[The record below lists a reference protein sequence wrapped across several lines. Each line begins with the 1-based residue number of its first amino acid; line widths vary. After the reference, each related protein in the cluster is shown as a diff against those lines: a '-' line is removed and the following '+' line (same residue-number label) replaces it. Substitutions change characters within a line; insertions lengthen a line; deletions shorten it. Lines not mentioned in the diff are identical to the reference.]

1 MKKYKYLL
9 ILFFLFPLSLLAQ
22 QTTITG
28 KVIDLTDGSTLPGV
42 SVKIKDTNNG
52 VITDIAGKF
61 QLQVP
66 NSNAVLQ
73 LSYIG
78 YVTLEIAV
86 KDIKDGTIALKTTSK
101 SLEEVVV
108 VGYGTQKRATIT
120 GSIATLQSKEITT
133 TKNES
138 VINMLTGKIP
148 GVRIQQTTAEPG
160 SYANNLNIRGFQG
173 SPLIVIDGIIGG
185 DQSTVGR
192 MDPNEIESISV
203 LKDAAASIYG
213 MRAAG
218 GAILITTK
226 KGGKN
231 GKININYSV
240 NSAVQTFLGM
250 PEGVGAVDYMLLTN
264 EKVKRDFAN
273 NFVHNVTPQYSYA
286 DIKPW
291 LDGTNKASDWIGLAF
306 RKTADQIAHNLNI
319 DGGNDKISY
328 FFNFGYQKQN
338 GVFKSGDL
346 NYNKYNFRSNV
357 TANITKGLKAQVLT
371 SAWMDE
377 KNQPFTDEWTV
388 YKYTWNQIPI
398 NQIYANNNP
407 LYPNLIPNGDNVNP
421 AIATDADKV
430 GSKRFRNKNI
440 TSQLN
445 LQYDIPGVPGLN
457 AKALFNIEYG
467 VADNNLVKKTYNL
480 YTYKAETDTY
490 IPNLVNSP
498 AGITRQY
505 YTHLNTLSQ
514 LTLNYAHTF
523 AKDHNVAAM
532 VTYEQS
538 HETADNFNAYRDV
551 EIPVDYLFGGIPN
564 ANMSGGMEQGGLQ
577 DRAHRSIISRLNY
590 DYKGKY
596 LLEGTFRRDGN
607 NLYKPGADQWGNFFG
622 GSAGWVI
629 TRESFFR
636 KLVPD
641 NILYNLKLRASY
653 GKLGDE
659 GNAPPFNYV
668 DGYTYPVNSYI
679 FGSAAVNGSAPK
691 LGNPGLTWSV
701 NTIQNIA
708 LDFGLFGGK
717 VDGTIEVF
725 RNDRTGLPAQPSVAL
740 PGTVGADVPQINYNS
755 DRVQGLDLNL
765 SYRNTFGQVGL
776 NLSGNIGT
784 TRLKKLKVLRGNS
797 GNEYLNWKE
806 NQTNRYQNI
815 WWGKDYAGQFTSYNQ
830 IYNYGVNT
838 GGGNNN
844 TIPGDYYYKD
854 WNNDGVIDDKDDHP
868 IATTDIPL
876 YNYGLNI
883 GVSYK
888 GFDMTMLL
896 QGAAGVYVQ
905 YGEQFASPLM
915 YNRSAL
921 TRFLDSWH
929 TVDPSANVFDP
940 NTQWVPGFYPA
951 MGSPDAQGTKAVQNA
966 SYLRVKTLEFG
977 YSLSPSILKSIGV
990 RKFRVYVNS
999 YNLLTFTGL
1008 KNYDPEHQ
1016 GPKPGDN
1023 GFGATALG
1031 GYTYPMN
1038 RTFNLGAN
1046 VSF

>member
-22 QTTITG
+22 QTTING

-42 SVKIKDTNNG
+42 SVKIKDTNTG
-52 VITDIAGKF
+52 AITDVAGKF

-66 NSNAVLQ
+66 GPNTILQ
-73 LSYIG
+73 ISYIG
-78 YVTLEIAV
+78 YVTQEIAV
-86 KDIKDGTIALKTTSK
+86 KDIKDGTIALKTTNK

-108 VGYGTQKRATIT
+108 VGYGVQKRATIT

-148 GVRIQQTTAEPG
+148 GVRIVQTTAEPG
-160 SYANNLNIRGFQG
+160 SYANNLNIRGYQS

-218 GAILITTK
+218 GAIIITTK

-231 GKININYSV
+231 GKIGINYSV
-240 NSAVQTFLGM
+240 NNAIQTFLGM

-273 NFVHNVTPQYSYA
+273 NFVHNVTPQFSYA

-291 LDGTNKASDWIGLAF
+291 LDGTYKSADWIGMVF
-306 RKTADQIAHNLNI
+306 KKTANQIQHNLNI

-328 FFNFGYQKQN
+328 FFNFGYQNQD
-338 GVFKSGDL
+338 GVFKTGSL

-357 TANITKGLKAQVLT
+357 TATITKGLRAQVLT

-377 KNQPFTDEWTV
+377 KNLPYTDEWTI
-388 YKYTWNQIPI
+388 YKYTWNQIPTH
-398 NQIYANNNP
+398 QIYANDNP
-407 LYPNLIPNGDNVNP
+407 LYPAVIDDNMNP
-421 AIATDADKV
+421 SIITDANKV

-445 LQYDIPGVPGLN
+445 LQYDIPGVTGLT
-457 AKALFNIEYG
+457 AKALFNIDYG
-467 VADNNLVKKTYNL
+467 TADNNIIRKSFSL
-480 YTYKAETDTY
+480 YTYKADNDTY
-490 IPNLVNSP
+490 IPSVVNSP

-523 AKDHNVAAM
+523 FKDHNITAM
-532 VTYEQS
+532 ATYEQS
-538 HETADNFNAYRDV
+538 HETADNFNAYRDI
-551 EIPVDYLFGGIPN
+551 EIPVDYLFGGLQN
-564 ANMSGGMEQGGLQ
+564 SNMSGGMDAGALQ
-577 DRAHRSIISRLNY
+577 DRAHRSIIGRFNY

-596 LLEGTFRRDGN
+596 LAEFSFRRDGN
-607 NLYKPGADQWGNFFG
+607 NLYQPGSDQWGFFPG
-622 GSAGWVI
+622 GSIGWVL
-629 TRESFFR
+629 TKESFFR
-636 KLVPD
+636 NLVPES
-641 NILYNLKLRASY
+641 ILSNLKIRASY
-653 GKLGDE
+653 GQTGDE
-659 GNAPPFNYV
+659 ANAPAFNYV
-668 DGYTYPVNSYI
+668 NGYTYPVNSYI
-679 FGSAAVNGSAPK
+679 FGSSAVNGSAPK
-691 LGNPGLTWSV
+691 LGNAGLTWSV
-701 NTIQNIA
+701 NTIKNIA
-708 LDFGLFGGK
+708 VDFGLFGGK

-740 PGTVGADVPQINYNS
+740 PGTVGAAVPQINYNS
-755 DRVQGLDLNL
+755 DRVQGLDFNM

-776 NLSGNIGT
+776 NVTGNIGT
-784 TRLKKLKVLRGNS
+784 TRLKALKVLRGQS

-806 NQTNRYQNI
+806 NQTNRYQNV
-815 WWGKDYAGQFTSYNQ
+815 WWGPEYAGQFTSYNQ

-854 WNNDGVIDDKDDHP
+854 WNNDGVIDDKDSHP

-876 YNYGLNI
+876 YNYGLTI

-888 GFDMTMLL
+888 GFDLNMLL

-905 YGEQFASPLM
+905 YGEQFAEPLM

-940 NTQWVPGFYPA
+940 NTQWVPGYYPA
-951 MGSPDAQGTKAVQNA
+951 MGSPSAQGTKAIQNA
-966 SYLRVKTLEFG
+966 SYLRVKTLELG
-977 YSLSPSILKSIGV
+977 YSLSPAVLKAIGV
-990 RKFRVYVNS
+990 KKFRVYVNS

-1016 GPKPGDN
+1016 GPNPRDGGN
-1023 GFGATALG
+1023 FGVALG